1 VKPDDFDDEQLARLS
16 RDAACLRPGER
27 DALRER
33 VAFMRSLLE
42 ITGCRTVREAVEQ
55 LRIWKGRAD
64 GHPRITGN

>member
-1 VKPDDFDDEQLARLS
+1 VKADDFDDEQLAQLS

-33 VAFMRSLLE
+33 VALMRSMLE

-55 LRIWKGRAD
+55 LRIWKGKVH
-64 GHPRITGN
+64 GHPDITAN